1 MAPSI
6 RGDRLADGAMK
17 LARDYPKNIIWS
29 DPRPVS
35 FFGKDHRPFSDWLHS
50 EEPLPQTLE
59 DFRRFMSST
68 DMNCYQW
75 VILAALRS
83 AVIDR
88 RTAVRYYD
96 SFAYI
101 NSNDETAVVNAIY
114 GANQPFPVNVE
125 FNKDGREWNVKS
137 VKGPGIN
144 FAQKGDI
151 ITFSG
156 KHHVMI
162 VVGKD
167 APGDLLVASFPTVVY
182 GEVTDNP
189 APAATYVGTLKGF
202 LQTNL
207 DAWKSS
213 ADSYLNNFEHD
224 KIMVGSPAFI

>member
-1 MAPSI
+1 MGSL
-6 RGDRLADGAMK
+6 RGDRFADGAVR

-29 DPRPVS
+29 DPRSVS
-35 FFGKDHRPFSDWLHS
+35 FFGPGHHPFSDWLHS
-50 EEPLPQTLE
+50 EEPLPQTAE

-83 AVIDR
+83 TVIDR

-101 NSNDETAVVNAIY
+101 AGSDEKAILKAFH
-114 GANQPFPVNVE
+114 GANQPLPVNVE
-125 FNKDGREWNVKS
+125 FAQNGREWNVKS
-137 VKGPGIN
+137 VKGPGID

-156 KHHVMI
+156 KHHVM
-162 VVGKD
+162 VAVGKD
-167 APGDLLVASFPTVVY
+167 AHDDLLVASFPTIIY
-182 GEVTDNP
+182 GEATDNP

-207 DAWKSS
+207 DAWNNPTE
-213 ADSYLNNFEHD
+213 SYLNNFAHD
-224 KIMVGSPAFI
+224 NILVGPPAFI